1 MKGYKTIKQPTPD
14 DIIQAAIKVSYM
26 ATILTSAQAAAD
38 KVGDAAY
45 LHDIYNT
52 VDEVAAMN
60 YAAEIGQP
68 KDTFSSRRQADGS
81 KSEFPEDVLAAR
93 KRRSPEA
100 SRAIDA
106 KALDI
111 WHKYRLKHQRSYPY
125 FAIVDIATG
134 YVNAHCFLGDTI
146 GQEINR
152 TDILAGEAD
161 ESVYPHAKG
170 NPSANLVS
178 WLTAVF
184 LTVHDKY
191 YKTLL
196 KEWIAY
202 IDYQTTQTRQ
212 ALEHLRI
219 DGTITGAF
227 ANCLA
232 ERVPTYARHL
242 YARHP
247 EIKRDF
253 FKLLDDYFT
262 FHFNNKEALNSE
274 DAPTFELTF
283 NAFIEQYSAIAIFVP
298 NITEDT
304 YRRYKGK

>member
-1 MKGYKTIKQPTPD
+1 MKGYKTIKGPTPD
-14 DIIQAAIKVSYM
+14 DIVQAAIKVSYM

-45 LHDIYNT
+45 LHADYNT
-52 VDEVAAMN
+52 VDEVAARE

-68 KDTFSSRRQADGS
+68 EDTFSSRRQADGS
-81 KSEFPEDVLAAR
+81 ESEAPEDVKAAR

-106 KALDI
+106 KALDM
-111 WHKYRLKHQRSYPY
+111 WRKRRLDQQRFYPY
-125 FAIVDIATG
+125 FALVDLAVN

-152 TDILAGEAD
+152 TDYLAEHAD
-161 ESVYPHAKG
+161 ENTYPHDKG
-170 NPSANLVS
+170 DPSANLVS

-202 IDYQTTQTRQ
+202 IDDPLTQTRQ

-219 DGTITGAF
+219 DGTITGAY
-227 ANCLA
+227 ANYLA
-232 ERVPTYARHL
+232 EYVPTYD
-242 YARHP
+242 RHP

-262 FHFNNKEALNSE
+262 FHLNNKEALNGN
-274 DAPTFELTF
+274 DVLTFELTF
-283 NAFIEQYSAIAIFVP
+283 NAFIEQYPAPTLFVP

>member
-14 DIIQAAIKVSYM
+14 DIIRAAIKVSYM
-26 ATILTSAQAAAD
+26 ATIITSAQAAAD

-60 YAAEIGQP
+60 YAAEIGKP

-81 KSEFPEDVLAAR
+81 KSKYPEDVKNAR
-93 KRRSPEA
+93 KRRSPEV
-100 SRAIDA
+100 SEAIDA

-111 WHKYRLKHQRSYPY
+111 WHKHRPKYMRFYPY
-125 FAIVDIATG
+125 FAIFDLAEE
-134 YVNAHCFLGDTI
+134 YANAHCFLDDAI

-152 TDILAGEAD
+152 TDLLAGDAD
-161 ESVYPHAKG
+161 ESVYQHAKG
-170 NPSANLVS
+170 DPSANLLS

-202 IDYQTTQTRQ
+202 IDDPTTQTRQ
-212 ALEHLRI
+212 VLEPLHI
-219 DGTITGAF
+219 DGPTTGDISKAVSEY
-227 ANCLA
+227 LA
-232 ERVPTYARHL
+232 EYVPT

-253 FKLLDDYFT
+253 FKLLDDYFA
-262 FHFNNKEALNSE
+262 FHFNNKEALNGE
-274 DAPTFELTF
+274 DVPTFEFTF
-283 NAFIEQYSAIAIFVP
+283 NAFIEQYSVIAIFVP

-304 YRRYKGK
+304 YRRYSGK

>member
-26 ATILTSAQAAAD
+26 ATIITSAQAAAD

-45 LHDIYNT
+45 LHATYNT

-81 KSEFPEDVLAAR
+81 KSKYPEDVKTAR

-100 SRAIDA
+100 SEAIDA
-106 KALDI
+106 KALNM
-111 WHKYRLKHQRSYPY
+111 WQRRKDKIRRFYPY
-125 FAIVDIATG
+125 FAILDLATK
-134 YVNAHCFLGDTI
+134 YDNAHCFLGDAI
-146 GQEINR
+146 GQETYR

-161 ESVYPHAKG
+161 ESVYQHAKG
-170 NPSANLVS
+170 DPSANLYS

-184 LTVHDKY
+184 LIVHDKY

-202 IDYQTTQTRQ
+202 IHD
-212 ALEHLRI
+212 
-219 DGTITGAF
+219 
-227 ANCLA
+227 
-232 ERVPTYARHL
+232 PTYAPG

-247 EIKRDF
+247 DIKRDL
-253 FKLLDDYFT
+253 FKLLDDYFA

-274 DAPTFELTF
+274 NLPTFELTF
-283 NAFIEQYSAIAIFVP
+283 NAFIEQYSAIAILVP

-304 YRRYKGK
+304 YRRYDGK